1 MSRLITLPDG
11 RQVTGCKNYVRTPK
25 PGLLIDQRVEVDLGL
40 DADALQNGVSLSLYI
55 KGETTN
61 TATPLRLWV
70 SAADMQQAVEITP
83 DQFKQGYRLDMA
95 KTGTNGCTAV
105 FNTAVG
111 SYKLRHFAV
120 MLHDEM
126 DESKVI
132 SQFNEYYP

>member
-25 PGLLIDQRVEVDLGL
+25 PGLMIDQRVEVGLGL
-40 DADALQNGVSLSLYI
+40 DADALQDGAPLSLYI

-61 TATPLRLWV
+61 TVTPLRLWV
-70 SAADMQQAVEITP
+70 SAADMEVVDIAP

-95 KTGTNGCTAV
+95 KTGTYGCTAI
-105 FNTAVG
+105 FNTAG
-111 SYKLRHFAV
+111 GWYKLWHFAV

-126 DESKVI
+126 DESHVI
-132 SQFNEYYP
+132 QKFNQYYP

>member
-40 DADALQNGVSLSLYI
+40 DADALQDGVPLSLYI

-70 SAADMQQAVEITP
+70 SAADMQAVEITP

-95 KTGTNGCTAV
+95 KTGTAV
-105 FNTAVG
+105 
-111 SYKLRHFAV
+111 
-120 MLHDEM
+120 
-126 DESKVI
+126 
-132 SQFNEYYP
+132 SQLEVVA